1 MALYK
6 VEFKVTFQKD
16 LRVIPKIDRKKI
28 LQRIDSLAINPRPPG
43 CEKLTSQ
50 NKYRVRQGDYRIL
63 YTIDDDELKVRVMK
77 VGHRKDIYRVS
88 EQKTKYMTDNPKSHN
103 RKDVYRR

>member
-6 VEFKVTFQKD
+6 IIFKPTFQKD
-16 LRVIPKIDRKKI
+16 IRVIPKIDRKKI
-28 LQRIDSLAINPRPPG
+28 LQRIDSLAINPRPYG
-43 CEKLTSQ
+43 CEKISGQ

-63 YTIDDDELKVRVMK
+63 YTINDDELIVRVMK

-88 EQKTKYMTDNPKSHN
+88 EHKIKNMTDNPESHN
-103 RKDVYRR
+103 RKGV